1 MTMPRAA
8 AAVRGFFYAVRGR
21 WGLAPNLYWWYI
33 ITVKRGSTR
42 QAPYEQKGSE
52 MFDYSTIKQ
61 QVLDYVGEYEQG
73 YDLDEV
79 MDEIRAIEPDVQS
92 IDDIDLDD
100 ILQRHDVS
108 GK

>member
-1 MTMPRAA
+1 
-8 AAVRGFFYAVRGR
+8 
-21 WGLAPNLYWWYI
+21 
-33 ITVKRGSTR
+33 
-42 QAPYEQKGSE
+42 

-61 QVLDYVGEYEQG
+61 QVLDYVGEYEQD

-92 IDDIDLDD
+92 IYDIDRYDL
-100 ILQRHDVS
+100 LQRHDLS

>member
-1 MTMPRAA
+1 MRPGRS
-8 AAVRGFFYAVRGR
+8 AVRGFFLAARGKS
-21 WGLAPNLYWWYI
+21 WLALELRWWYI

-42 QAPYEQKGSE
+42 QAPCEQKGSE

-61 QVLDYVGEYEQG
+61 QVLDYVGEYEQD